1 MLTPPQITCR
11 LEVLIRDLMA
21 ATTKPPTKKG
31 MMECQ
36 EYILSAYKAA
46 HRLKRE
52 VNSKD

>member
-1 MLTPPQITCR
+1 MLTPREITKE
-11 LEVLIRDLMA
+11 LEGLILDLMA

-36 EYILSAYKAA
+36 EYVLSAYKSA

>member
-1 MLTPPQITCR
+1 MLTAPQINQR
-11 LEVLIRDLMA
+11 LEAMIRDLMA

-31 MMECQ
+31 MMACQ

-52 VNSKD
+52 VNSK